1 MDIVKGIQID
11 DEDVVIDTS
20 KDSEILK
27 FAINDYINERMNQIS
42 QEK

>member
-20 KDSEILK
+20 KESEILK